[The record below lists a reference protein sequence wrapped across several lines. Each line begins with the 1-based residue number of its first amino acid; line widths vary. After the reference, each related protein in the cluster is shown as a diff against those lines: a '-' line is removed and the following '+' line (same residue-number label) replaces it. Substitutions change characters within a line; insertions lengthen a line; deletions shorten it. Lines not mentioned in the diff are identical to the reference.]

1 MALYFNPLPGD
12 SLEVNGDGI
21 QYDTIPF
28 ANLHSVNMQNVDLDK
43 LERITLYKYY
53 KDISTLEYVLKG
65 HKLFINKVSSWDDKY
80 ENFLL
85 KSNFNIDNKIGDI
98 QDLCNGIFGQSW
110 TTSNETDA
118 LWRIYSKDRY
128 GIRIKTN
135 ARKLFD
141 ALYVDDVCMAN
152 VWLGKVKYGYMSSFV
167 KYFSRKFAEDSNL
180 MSTINEIIAESEFMK
195 RKEFEHEEEFR
206 IIFMLDTQQANQYSN
221 FKRLAFNI
229 NLDDFIEEYC
239 LDPRLKPYE
248 CDLFRLTL
256 ADLGVNSYKITRST
270 LYDFAPHTFNLNK
283 SFGASS

>member
-1 MALYFNPLPGD
+1 MALHFNLLQGD

-21 QYDTIPF
+21 QYDTNQF
-28 ANLHSVNMQNVDLDK
+28 AQLHSVNIKDVDLDK

-53 KDISTLEYVLKG
+53 ADITTLGYVLKDR
-65 HKLFINKVSSWDDKY
+65 KLFIDRVSNWDDVY

-85 KSNFNIDNKIGDI
+85 KSKFSVDNKIVDM
-98 QDLCNGIFGQSW
+98 QDVCNGVFGQSW

-118 LWRIYSKDRY
+118 LWRIYSKNRF

-152 VWLGKVKYGYMSSFV
+152 VWFGKVEYGYMSSFV
-167 KYFSRKFAEDSNL
+167 KRFSRKFADEPNP
-180 MSTINEIIAESEFMK
+180 MSIIGNMIAQSEFMK

-206 IIFMLDTQQANQYSN
+206 IIFMLDTKQVNQYPN

-229 NLDDFIEEYC
+229 NPGDFIEEYC
-239 LDPRLKPYE
+239 LDPRLKSYE
-248 CDLFRLTL
+248 CDSLRLTL
-256 ADLGVNSYKITRST
+256 CDLGVNSYKITRST
-270 LYDFAPHTFNLNK
+270 LYDFAPPTFNLNE
-283 SFGASS
+283 SVVD